1 MVDDGVLAP
10 PFEAGELG
18 VGLDRAGFI
27 GGDGVAV
34 MTGIWTHF
42 GHNTSL
48 PVKVTRSPDGNG
60 CLCKTTPGKSKN
72 QDGVISKMIHSKTL
86 EIIDISKKKLSNQ
99 KQNSFSASFV
109 LVIRRTSSERDPLE
123 FSSHIIASIAF

>member
-72 QDGVISKMIHSKTL
+72 KHGVISKMIHSKTL
-86 EIIDISKKKLSNQ
+86 EIIDISKKKKSFQIKNRILSLPL
-99 KQNSFSASFV
+99 SSLLSGEPAASATHLNFH
-109 LVIRRTSSERDPLE
+109 RT
-123 FSSHIIASIAF
+123 

>member
-1 MVDDGVLAP
+1 VFAQ
-10 PFEAGELG
+10 PFDAGELG
-18 VGLDRAGFI
+18 VGLDRTGFI

-42 GHNTSL
+42 GHKTSL

-72 QDGVISKMIHSKTL
+72 QDGVSSKMIHSKTL
-86 EIIDISKKKLSNQ
+86 EIIDISKKAFKSKTEFFLCLFRPCYQENQ
-99 KQNSFSASFV
+99 QRA
-109 LVIRRTSSERDPLE
+109 RPT
-123 FSSHIIASIAF
+123 